1 MCARERLAVQT
12 GSSRNSIRPAA
23 NQSRMINTRP
33 QWHGPL
39 FQPRHVWPNPPL
51 INLHAFEEVGGQLM
65 ARVIQPQVKPAE
77 ELDTMS
83 CLSGDLDKDNKER
96 QGRSVINMKQE
107 PLVHGSYF

>member
-1 MCARERLAVQT
+1 
-12 GSSRNSIRPAA
+12 
-23 NQSRMINTRP
+23 
-33 QWHGPL
+33 
-39 FQPRHVWPNPPL
+39 
-51 INLHAFEEVGGQLM
+51 M